1 MWTLS
6 WPPPKQALQST
17 PLIRIALRLNPPS
30 SWTRQN
36 QSESKPLGASALVG
50 CHVLCSQET
59 NNPLAVLNASNQQ
72 HFRCTPWN
80 TPSVLLRSGACA
92 LSFSTWLITNKKQC
106 DIWPSLWLY
115 DMSRHGCISLQN
127 NSTVTLP
134 KSDFK
139 QVWLKSLSSFSLF
152 FSSFFYCIVEGNCRN
167 IMQFCKGCFFLQ
179 APICCFSTPDSR
191 HAAYGNTSSHGKEVV
206 FKWME
211 I

>member
-1 MWTLS
+1 MSALKESCSHWKWIYTGGVAAVIAELMWTLS

-152 FSSFFYCIVEGNCRN
+152 FSSFFFLFYCWGE
-167 IMQFCKGCFFLQ
+167 LQ
-179 APICCFSTPDSR
+179 EHNAIL
-191 HAAYGNTSSHGKEVV
+191 
-206 FKWME
+206 
-211 I
+211 